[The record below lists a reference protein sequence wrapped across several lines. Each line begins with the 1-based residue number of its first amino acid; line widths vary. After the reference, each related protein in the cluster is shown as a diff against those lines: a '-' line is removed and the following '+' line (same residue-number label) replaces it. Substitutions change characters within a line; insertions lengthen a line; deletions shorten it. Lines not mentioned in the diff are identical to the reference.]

1 MTYPTPE
8 FLVHLHSMLKDPSLS
23 KIIEWEVPIQNEHDF
38 LGGGMKG
45 VGKIV
50 VNDPAEL
57 QASVLGKYYRRANY
71 DSFQRQLNYF
81 GFHKK
86 LHGGKRSKF
95 SPCSY
100 VHKKLGRNVGS
111 LLDLRR
117 HPPSRASS
125 RVSTKKSSTKDPV
138 QEQGKQEKSFSST
151 SIQVKAEEYEA
162 PRTKESL
169 SSLLHESRRSTFNVS
184 KSSPSP
190 RELLLS
196 RIGHSAST
204 TSSQRYYYESETLSS
219 RSNNVKTNVLKASPV
234 PSPTE
239 VLSTSLPPAEEL
251 FDDVKF
257 SYDSDE
263 ESGEGLWIADTGK
276 SQSHNNLVD
285 LAMLY

>member
-1 MTYPTPE
+1 M
-8 FLVHLHSMLKDPSLS
+8 
-23 KIIEWEVPIQNEHDF
+23 
-38 LGGGMKG
+38 
-45 VGKIV
+45 
-50 VNDPAEL
+50 
-57 QASVLGKYYRRANY
+57 
-71 DSFQRQLNYF
+71 NYF